1 MRHFWAQI
9 QLVVALQLSTFL
21 KIVSLDFSEIVPDDR
36 HLQAE
41 KSDGFG
47 FSVKILTI
55 SKIQCI
61 GHFWAPIQLFN
72 FSQNLFN
79 RFFYLMASIK
89 KLVQLIDC
97 YGFVRK
103 IYNYVQN

>member
-61 GHFWAPIQLFN
+61 GHFRAPIQLFN